1 MVLTGT
7 EIKSA
12 RDGRV
17 NLKDAYGLVKAGEV
31 WLLNC
36 HISPYSHGNYANH
49 EPLRTRKLLLKRS
62 EINRLIG
69 RTTEKGLTLVP
80 LRLYL
85 KAGRL
90 KCELALAKGRKVHD
104 KREVARQKSIDK
116 ETKQAL
122 ARGDNRLRS
131 SRKWL
136 KICQSTPNRCC
147 GPVCSLRTLNAS
159 SISTQHQFG
168 RNPTRSLSNL
178 KAEQTFAA
186 PGKLFRSPRNQVC
199 SKFIPSCSAARCG
212 NTR

>member
-1 MVLTGT
+1 VSGDISVNRQAFHNYDIVEKFEAGIVLTGT

-17 NLKDAYGLVKAGEV
+17 NLKDAYGIVKSGEV

-80 LRLYL
+80 LRMYL
-85 KAGRL
+85 KNGRL

-104 KREVARQKSIDK
+104 KREVSRQKTIDK
-116 ETKQAL
+116 ETRQVLKE
-122 ARGDNRLRS
+122 RS
-131 SRKWL
+131 
-136 KICQSTPNRCC
+136 
-147 GPVCSLRTLNAS
+147 
-159 SISTQHQFG
+159 
-168 RNPTRSLSNL
+168 
-178 KAEQTFAA
+178 
-186 PGKLFRSPRNQVC
+186 
-199 SKFIPSCSAARCG
+199 
-212 NTR
+212 